1 MRKVCVSDHQGSDR
15 QGDTPLDLYH
25 RQGDWYICIFSSV
38 ASIRCCDRSSQTE
51 IQEVLECGSAAALIP
66 NPFGV

>member
-25 RQGDWYICIFSSV
+25 RQGDWYICIFCLLHLSDV
-38 ASIRCCDRSSQTE
+38 VIAHPKLKFEKFLNAGLLLR
-51 IQEVLECGSAAALIP
+51 
-66 NPFGV
+66 